1 MADRIQDMSFTDKEQ
16 EWLEVHFDELR
27 REMVQLQI
35 AVATL
40 RVKAGIWGL
49 LGGLIP
55 VGIYVI
61 LKWG

>member
-1 MADRIQDMSFTDKEQ
+1 MSFTDKER
-16 EWLEVHFDELR
+16 EWLEEHFDELR

-49 LGGLIP
+49 LGGAIP
-55 VGIYVI
+55 VGIFII